1 MQHKQLLCPPLISVH
16 GQQEHTTE
24 WKYNQ
29 FINECKSFSVRTTAT
44 RDQVGLGTKKK
55 KKSYA
60 LAADE
65 LLQHSRNLKKNSP
78 GLLHLH
84 KRLFRECVLCRP
96 CAVVP
101 IKSPS
106 VCPDTT
112 TIRPACQSDPPTD
125 PKNRPSTQRK
135 AQRAER
141 LHSWAALQNEAL
153 IA

>member
-29 FINECKSFSVRTTAT
+29 FINECKSFPVRTIAT
-44 RDQVGLGTKKK
+44 RDQVGLRTKKK
-55 KKSYA
+55 KKSYTLA

-65 LLQHSRNLKKNSP
+65 LLQHSRNLKKTSP

-96 CAVVP
+96 CAAVP

-112 TIRPACQSDPPTD
+112 PIRPASQSDPPQILKIGLQ
-125 PKNRPSTQRK
+125 PKAKPSVQKGCT
-135 AQRAER
+135 AEPHFR
-141 LHSWAALQNEAL
+141 MRH
-153 IA
+153 